1 MSRRMRPFHT
11 EGVPNMTTKGKQDK
25 SVQNGDAVKVDR
37 GRIAK
42 RIAQDIPEGW
52 HVNLGIGIPLL
63 VGDYLSRDR
72 EVILHSENGIL
83 GMGPLVAKGEAD
95 PWLVNAGKQDISL
108 LPGASLFDHALSF
121 AIIRGRHLEL
131 CILGALEVA
140 DNGDLANWS
149 TSASDTAPAVGG
161 AMDLAVGAQRIWIA
175 MEHVA
180 KSGAS
185 KLVKHCTYPL
195 TGAGVVKRI
204 YTDLAVI
211 DVTPRGFE
219 LVEIVGDVDFETLQA
234 RTDAKLHR
242 PA

>member
-1 MSRRMRPFHT
+1 
-11 EGVPNMTTKGKQDK
+11 MTTTQDA
-25 SVQNGDAVKVDR
+25 DAAKVDR
-37 GRIAK
+37 RRIAK
-42 RIAQDIPEGW
+42 RIARDIPEGW
-52 HVNLGIGIPLL
+52 YVNLGIGIPLL
-63 VGDYLSRDR
+63 VGNLIPSDR
-72 EVILHSENGIL
+72 EVLLHSENGIL
-83 GMGPLVAKGEAD
+83 GMGPLVATGEAD

-121 AIIRGRHLEL
+121 SMIRGRHLDL
-131 CILGALEVA
+131 CILGAFEVA
-140 DNGDLANWS
+140 ENGDLANWS
-149 TSASDTAPAVGG
+149 TSASDAAPAVGG

-180 KSGAS
+180 KNGAS
-185 KLVKHCTYPL
+185 KLVKRCAYPL

-219 LVEIVGDVDFETLQA
+219 LVEIVGDVDFETVQA

-242 PA
+242 SA

>member
-1 MSRRMRPFHT
+1 MRPFHID
-11 EGVPNMTTKGKQDK
+11 GGALMTTTQDA
-25 SVQNGDAVKVDR
+25 DAAKVDR
-37 GRIAK
+37 RRIAK
-42 RIAQDIPEGW
+42 RIARDIPEGW
-52 HVNLGIGIPLL
+52 YVNLGIGIPLL
-63 VGDYLSRDR
+63 VGNLIPSDR
-72 EVILHSENGIL
+72 EVLLHSENGIL
-83 GMGPLVAKGEAD
+83 GMGPLVATGEAD

-121 AIIRGRHLEL
+121 SMIRGRHLDL
-131 CILGALEVA
+131 CILGAFEVA
-140 DNGDLANWS
+140 ENGDLANWS
-149 TSASDTAPAVGG
+149 TSASDAAPAVGG

-180 KSGAS
+180 KNGAS
-185 KLVKHCTYPL
+185 KLVKRCAYPL

-219 LVEIVGDVDFETLQA
+219 LVEIVGDVDFETVQA

-242 PA
+242 SV

>member
-1 MSRRMRPFHT
+1 MMTKTTNDAEAAKIDRR
-11 EGVPNMTTKGKQDK
+11 
-25 SVQNGDAVKVDR
+25 
-37 GRIAK
+37 RIAA
-42 RIAQDIPEGW
+42 RIARDIPEGW

-63 VGDYLSRDR
+63 VGDSLPPDR
-72 EVILHSENGIL
+72 EVLLHSENGIL
-83 GMGPLVAKGEAD
+83 GMGPLVAVGNAD

-121 AIIRGRHLEL
+121 SIIRGRHLDL
-131 CILGALEVA
+131 CILGAFEVA

-149 TSASDTAPAVGG
+149 ISETDAAPAVGG

-180 KSGAS
+180 KNGAS
-185 KLVKHCTYPL
+185 KLVKHCSYPL
-195 TGAGVVKRI
+195 TGAGVVKRV

-211 DVTPRGFE
+211 DVSPRGFE

-242 PA
+242 SA

>member
-1 MSRRMRPFHT
+1 MTKTTNDAEAAKIDRR
-11 EGVPNMTTKGKQDK
+11 
-25 SVQNGDAVKVDR
+25 
-37 GRIAK
+37 RIAA
-42 RIAQDIPEGW
+42 RIARDIPEGW

-63 VGDYLSRDR
+63 VGDSLPPDR
-72 EVILHSENGIL
+72 EVLLHSENGIL
-83 GMGPLVAKGEAD
+83 GMGPLVAVGNAD

-121 AIIRGRHLEL
+121 SIIRGRHLDL
-131 CILGALEVA
+131 CILGAFEVA

-149 TSASDTAPAVGG
+149 ISETDAAPAVGG

-180 KSGAS
+180 KNGAS
-185 KLVKHCTYPL
+185 KLVKHCSYPL
-195 TGAGVVKRI
+195 TGAGVVKRV

-211 DVTPRGFE
+211 DVSPRGFE

-242 PA
+242 SA